1 MAEKKV
7 NLNFAEGDVVVNT
20 DPVTLDINDWISF
33 VASGA
38 NIYTVIIDDA
48 SKFNT
53 AKKVLMYEVY
63 DGHSGDTP
71 TTKPNSTGQN
81 IEVKYTVYATA
92 SDDVNRTDPDA
103 PPRIIITPHT

>member
-7 NLNFAEGDVVVNT
+7 NLSFDGNDV
-20 DPVTLDINDWISF
+20 DEILDVTLDINDWISF
-33 VASGA
+33 VTTGA
-38 NIYTVIIDDA
+38 NIFTVIIDDA

-71 TTKPNSTGQN
+71 TTKPNTTGQN

-92 SDDVNRTDPDA
+92 SANINRTDPDA
-103 PPRIIITPHT
+103 PPKIIILPHT